1 MGGSD
6 YNTWAGGISGFLD
19 TDPAHDPDSDGLSNF
34 KEYAFGLDPTKGTSV
49 NPIAVPLDKASGTFS
64 YTRRDPLLTGLTY
77 HVFTAPNLQ
86 SWTEEA
92 YPADETGLTQNGD
105 VQTVT
110 VTVHAT
116 AVDGKLFV
124 RVQAQ

>member
-1 MGGSD
+1 
-6 YNTWAGGISGFLD
+6 
-19 TDPAHDPDSDGLSNF
+19 
-34 KEYAFGLDPTKGTSV
+34 
-49 NPIAVPLDKASGTFS
+49 
-64 YTRRDPLLTGLTY
+64 RDPRLTGLTY